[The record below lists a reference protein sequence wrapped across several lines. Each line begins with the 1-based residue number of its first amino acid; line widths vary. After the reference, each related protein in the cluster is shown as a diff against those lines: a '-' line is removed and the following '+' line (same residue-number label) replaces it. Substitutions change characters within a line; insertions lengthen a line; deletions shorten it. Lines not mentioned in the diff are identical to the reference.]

1 MQDVKVEAS
10 YGSPRETTTAG
21 DTLLNIPVN
30 LLTKGMAHLGLLRK
44 DLDYHLMRA
53 SLVLI

>member
-1 MQDVKVEAS
+1 MQDIKIEAS
-10 YGSPRETTTAG
+10 FGSPRETTAAG
-21 DTLLNIPVN
+21 DALLNIPVN
-30 LLTKGMAHLGLLRK
+30 LLTKGLTRLGLLRK